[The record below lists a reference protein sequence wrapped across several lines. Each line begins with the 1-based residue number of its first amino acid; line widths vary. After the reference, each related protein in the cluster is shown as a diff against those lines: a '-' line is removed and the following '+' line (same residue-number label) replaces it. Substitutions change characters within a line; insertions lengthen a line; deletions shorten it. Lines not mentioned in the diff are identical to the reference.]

1 MIYDKKR
8 LLDMVI
14 EQFYLSKYS
23 PHGPS
28 HWGRV
33 KTNGFEIAKYTEGV
47 NLDVV
52 ELFAFLHD
60 SCRLNDGHDPDHG
73 KRAVGFAESLRG
85 EYFELADNEFELF
98 SYACEHHTSGH
109 TEGDITIQ
117 ACWDADRLDL
127 GRVGIE
133 PHPKYLC
140 TDYAKRP
147 DVIERALFRSRKGEW
162 Y

>member
-1 MIYDKKR
+1 MIPDKKR
-8 LLDMVI
+8 FFELI
-14 EQFYLSKYS
+14 TSNFQLSTFS

-33 KTNGFEIAKYTEGV
+33 KTNGFEIAKYTDGV

-60 SCRLNDGHDPDHG
+60 SCRLNDGSDSGHG
-73 KRAVGFAESLRG
+73 KRAVAFSETLRG
-85 EYFELADNEFELF
+85 EYFDLKDDEFEIF
-98 SYACEHHTSGH
+98 SYACEHHTIGK
-109 TEGDITIQ
+109 TEGNITVQ

-127 GRVGIE
+127 GRVGVT
-133 PHPKYLC
+133 PHPDYLC
-140 TDYAKRP
+140 TEYARRP
-147 DVIERALFRSRKGEW
+147 DVIERALSRSRKGIL